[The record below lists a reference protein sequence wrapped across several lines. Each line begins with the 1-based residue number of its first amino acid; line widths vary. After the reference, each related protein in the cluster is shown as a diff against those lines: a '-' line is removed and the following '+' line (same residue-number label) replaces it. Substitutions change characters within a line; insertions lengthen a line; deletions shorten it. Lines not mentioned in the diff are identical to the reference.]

1 MCVSFLLHS
10 AVHCTYVRF
19 TRISG
24 PEASLLNRQHFIFR
38 TDNNTVH
45 AGNLFF
51 ANVGLLRVYA
61 KFSVDKYHGL
71 PTRVPFHATAG
82 AHKSTWGDRPFL
94 FHSLKVVVVSIYGGV
109 PVAIAAAMA
118 FVDICPPP
126 TMVFVLLLCLGWI
139 WALVWRQLKTK
150 EQLWFS
156 VNYFNMTRSDD
167 PKTSVRGG

>member
-1 MCVSFLLHS
+1 MCRSCCIVLYIAHIWGLQESLVRRRPCSTGNILYS
-10 AVHCTYVRF
+10 AQTIIPF
-19 TRISG
+19 T
-24 PEASLLNRQHFIFR
+24 LVTF
-38 TDNNTVH
+38 
-45 AGNLFF
+45 FF

-61 KFSVDKYHGL
+61 KFSVNKYHGL
-71 PTRVPFHATAG
+71 PTRAPFHATAG

-109 PVAIAAAMA
+109 PVAIVAAMA

-167 PKTSVRGG
+167 PKT